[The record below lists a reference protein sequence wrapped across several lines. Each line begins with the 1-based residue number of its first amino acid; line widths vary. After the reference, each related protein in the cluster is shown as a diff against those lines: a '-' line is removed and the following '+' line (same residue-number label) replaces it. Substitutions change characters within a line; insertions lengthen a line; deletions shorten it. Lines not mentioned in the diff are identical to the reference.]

1 MEYNYISVDN
11 LDSEISIDDL
21 NLLNNNLTQLT
32 VTVPETK
39 KNNIKKNDLI
49 NKLEVNDIDD
59 DINIDNIYNNDINYN
74 NINYADLDDDKKSK
88 SKSKSKSKKND
99 NEILSNSDLDSDSDE
114 KSEISIDIV
123 KKMVIKW
130 VKLDDKIK
138 ETNKTVK
145 EMKDEKVQLEDK
157 ILTFMTNNE
166 QETIPVKDGKI
177 EKKESVTKEPI
188 NEEYIKKSLIGQIE
202 DIALIDKLTE
212 IIMTNRAITKKYKLS
227 RIINKEKKPKITV
240 KTKKIDK

>member
-32 VTVPETK
+32 VTVPEIK
-39 KNNIKKNDLI
+39 KNNTKKNDLI
-49 NKLEVNDIDD
+49 NKLEVNDDIDD
-59 DINIDNIYNNDINYN
+59 DNNDNDNDINDNIN
-74 NINYADLDDDKKSK
+74 NINNIDDDNIKIKNKSK
-88 SKSKSKSKKND
+88 TKTKSKSKKSD
-99 NEILSNSDLDSDSDE
+99 SDLNSDSDSDDE
-114 KSEISIDIV
+114 PKISLDMV

-130 VKLDDKIK
+130 VNLDDKIK

-157 ILTFMTNNE
+157 ILTFMNNNE
-166 QETIPVKDGKI
+166 QEAIPVKDGKL

-202 DIALIDKLTE
+202 DISLIDKLTE
-212 IIMTNRAITKKYKLS
+212 IIMTNRAITKKYKLA
-227 RIINKEKKPKITV
+227 RIVNKEKKPKTTV
-240 KTKKIDK
+240 KKQKN

>member
-32 VTVPETK
+32 VTVPEIK
-39 KNNIKKNDLI
+39 KNNTKKNDLI
-49 NKLEVNDIDD
+49 NKLEVNDDIDD
-59 DINIDNIYNNDINYN
+59 DIDNDIDNNDNDINDNIN
-74 NINYADLDDDKKSK
+74 NIDDDNIKIKNKSK
-88 SKSKSKSKKND
+88 TKTKSKSKK
-99 NEILSNSDLDSDSDE
+99 SDSDLNSDSDDE
-114 KSEISIDIV
+114 PKISLDMV

-130 VKLDDKIK
+130 VNLDDKIK

-157 ILTFMTNNE
+157 ILTFMNNNE
-166 QETIPVKDGKI
+166 QEAIPVKDGKL

-202 DIALIDKLTE
+202 DISLIDKLTE
-212 IIMTNRAITKKYKLS
+212 IIMTNRAITKKYKLA
-227 RIINKEKKPKITV
+227 RIVNKEKKPKTTV
-240 KTKKIDK
+240 KKQKN